1 MRKLSVAALAA
12 LGLTALALAG
22 CGGGEKVTIEQFDV
36 REDTAYVEIGSEY
49 TIPTALAV
57 DSGGKEYTASV
68 RVLDEDGNE
77 LTVTDGKVTPGA
89 VGNYTVEY
97 TVTYN
102 GSDTEKKSFTL
113 NVYDLTGPVIDCT
126 LGANNYAP
134 AGGSFDLSTIAVS
147 DNSGETISPEISVTL
162 NGEALT
168 TDGNTVNF
176 SEQGT
181 YVISVS
187 ASDSSEN
194 ETKADYRV
202 FTSMD
207 AESGISVYNEF
218 YDTSVSDKFAHSGK
232 NAYKVGVFM
241 NNINWFDDKA
251 MLGDVKILSE
261 TDYPKLSFWILFD
274 VGEEGYEDYKN
285 EDWSVSVNSQ
295 YYDMKVYDAYGNEVA
310 KNWQDKYEF
319 FARTWYRWEIDATK
333 GLKEGYGAITETLN
347 DFAIYLGIWD
357 CVVGSN
363 QLTSGSYAYIDD
375 LKLVGADYDFSGEY
389 AEAPE
394 QPEEPA
400 YTQGE
405 KLADATSFDKML
417 TGIFDSGFKWVPM
430 TDGAAENPV
439 TYGSY
444 YLMHGSAENPVEYSK
459 ENSTWQSFGSLE
471 NVEDYDATHTYTNNW
486 KFYYGYGDAFV
497 YAFKADMTVY
507 AGLVVPAEL
516 AGNIGGTLTVYI
528 ERADGTMET
537 VKTISLT
544 DASSL
549 SGLENYLLESG
560 ETIYFEFMHEGPE
573 GGGYEDMMKNIG
585 FPPYFAVYEAI
596 APADAEISA

>member
-68 RVLDEDGNE
+68 RVLDKDGNE
-77 LTVTDGKVTPGA
+77 LTVTDGKVTPDA
-89 VGNYTVEY
+89 VGDYTVEY

-126 LGANNYAP
+126 LGVNNYAP

-147 DNSGETISPEISVTL
+147 DNSGETIEPEISVTF

-168 TDGNTVNF
+168 LDGDTVDF

-202 FTSMD
+202 FTAMD
-207 AESGISVYNEF
+207 AESGTSIYNEF

-251 MLGDVKILSE
+251 MLGDVKIMSE
-261 TDYPKLSFWILFD
+261 TDYSKLSFWILFD
-274 VGEEGYEDYKN
+274 VGEEGYETYEN
-285 EDWSVSVNSQ
+285 EDWSISVNGL
-295 YYDMKVYDAYGNEVA
+295 YYDMNVYDVYGNQKEP
-310 KNWQDKYEF
+310 NWQGKYEF
-319 FARTWYRWEIDATK
+319 FARTWYRWEIDITQ

-357 CVVGSN
+357 CVINSN

-375 LKLVGADYDFSGEY
+375 LKLVGDDYDFSGEY
-389 AEAPE
+389 I
-394 QPEEPA
+394 EEPA
-400 YTQGE
+400 YAEGE
-405 KLADATSFDKML
+405 KLADAISFDKML
-417 TGIFDSGFKWVPM
+417 ATIFDNGFKWVPM

-444 YLMHGSAENPVEYSK
+444 YIMHGSAENPVEYSK
-459 ENSTWQSFGSLE
+459 EDSTWQSFGSKE
-471 NVEDYDATHTYTNNW
+471 NAEDYDAKHTYTNNW
-486 KFYYGYGDAFV
+486 KFYYGYGDALV
-497 YAFKADMTVY
+497 YAFKADMPVY
-507 AGLVVPAEL
+507 VGMIVPENL
-516 AGNIGGTLTVYI
+516 TGNIGGTMTIYI
-528 ERADGTMET
+528 ERTDGTMET
-537 VKTISLT
+537 VKTLSLT

-573 GGGYEDMMKNIG
+573 GGAYEDMMKNIAY
-585 FPPYFAVYEAI
+585 PPYFAVYEAI
-596 APADAEISA
+596 LPADTETSE